1 MKTTKQKLVLHHKNF
16 EKLSTQAAR
25 WWRGRVA
32 IAGNKNF
39 RLEACMASQMVL
51 VVKKPPANAGNIRDV
66 GSIPGLGRSLEGGNG
81 SPLQY
86 S

>member
-1 MKTTKQKLVLHHKNF
+1 MRIHQNYQICLGNVKEPSSNCLIWGF
-16 EKLSTQAAR
+16 C
-25 WWRGRVA
+25 VA
-32 IAGNKNF
+32 HWP
-39 RLEACMASQMVL
+39 SQVAL
-51 VVKKPPANAGNIRDV
+51 VVQKPPANAGNIRDV